1 LILENAIDTNLLAE
15 LNAAYDKSGE
25 APAIDR

>member
-1 LILENAIDTNLLAE
+1 LIFENAIDTNLLAE